1 MESAIKAAVGEP
13 PVQTEGAK
21 QNSDDLSPGLVQLR
35 ECHGQDHQCTAK
47 QPRAISAVVG
57 KKRKQATHQSTL
69 TLSQS
74 GKTKKPIGLPMGF
87 TKQLMLTNGISR
99 VRSGSGCPGQ

>member
-1 MESAIKAAVGEP
+1 MESAIKAAVGES

-57 KKRKQATHQSTL
+57 KKRNQATPQSTF

-74 GKTKKPIGLPMGF
+74 GETKKPTGDPMGLIE
-87 TKQLMLTNGISR
+87 QLTLTNGISR
-99 VRSGSGCPGQ
+99 GRSGSGCLGR